1 MNTRF
6 TLTRKEVALGLVV
19 LLSVVALLLVQV
31 GAVFAHAMLKTANI
45 LPNAVVNRAP
55 ERLTMTFT
63 DPVEKGTVIMV
74 MDATNKRVD
83 KNDIQLTE
91 DGGSVGLNTLANG
104 KYMVKFTT
112 VDEDGIVEGE
122 YSFTL
127 DPNATPAPGNVA
139 AAKQEE
145 KELPAAAG
153 GLPAT
158 GVGAGAAENANNAGL
173 LALLVVFATG
183 LTSAGTLLVLRRK
196 SRS

>member
-1 MNTRF
+1 VRGTF
-6 TLTRKEVALGLVV
+6 TLARREFSLSMVV
-19 LLSVVALLLVQV
+19 LTGVLTLLLVQI

-63 DPVEKGTVIMV
+63 DPIGKGTVIMV

-83 KNDIQLTE
+83 KNDVQLTE
-91 DGGSVGLNTLANG
+91 DGASVGLNTLANG
-104 KYMVKFTT
+104 KYLVKFTT

-139 AAKQEE
+139 AATQEE

-158 GVGAGAAENANNAGL
+158 GGGAKAENAGNGGM
-173 LALLVVFATG
+173 LALLVIFGTG
-183 LTSAGTLLVLRRK
+183 LASAGTLLAVRR
-196 SRS
+196 RQ

>member
-1 MNTRF
+1 VRGTF
-6 TLTRKEVALGLVV
+6 TLTRREFSLSMVV
-19 LLSVVALLLVQV
+19 LTGVLTLLLVQI

-63 DPVEKGTVIMV
+63 DPIGKGTVIMV

-83 KNDIQLTE
+83 KNDVQLTE
-91 DGGSVGLNTLANG
+91 DGASVGLNTLANG
-104 KYMVKFTT
+104 KYLVKFTT

-139 AAKQEE
+139 AAMQEE

-158 GVGAGAAENANNAGL
+158 GVGATAENAGNGGM
-173 LALLVVFATG
+173 LALLVIFGTG
-183 LTSAGTLLVLRRK
+183 LASAGTLLAVRR
-196 SRS
+196 RQ